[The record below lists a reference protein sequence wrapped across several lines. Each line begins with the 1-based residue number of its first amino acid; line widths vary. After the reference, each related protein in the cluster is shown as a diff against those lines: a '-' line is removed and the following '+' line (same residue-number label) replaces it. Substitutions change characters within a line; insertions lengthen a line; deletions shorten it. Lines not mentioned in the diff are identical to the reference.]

1 MFKVNQKGTARDG
14 QRGHITEVYTNAV
27 RFLSTTGAHF
37 TLLNIEFT
45 PDSATKA
52 ERKTIAA
59 KAKAMFSHIRPG
71 DGFHFGAQRRTR
83 RGKLVAAFV
92 KRIPGYL
99 GIPDAEP
106 LPEPEV
112 A

>member
-1 MFKVNQKGTARDG
+1 MRIGQRGTARDG
-14 QRGHITEVYTNAV
+14 QHGTITEVYPNAV
-27 RFLSTTGAHF
+27 RFLSDTGAHF

-45 PDSATKA
+45 PDSASAILRGK
-52 ERKTIAA
+52 IAKQA
-59 KAKAMFSHIRPG
+59 NSFFSAIGPN
-71 DGFHFGAQRRTR
+71 DGFHFGYKRRR
-83 RGKLVAAFV
+83 KAGVKEAFL

-106 LPEPEV
+106 AEV